1 MVGKN
6 LSEPL
11 FLTVLFSRLSFLS
24 RRGAGKNNTGRTTLW
39 GRHQTRQLQPWWVS
53 SPLGVA
59 RVWNATTQVGLQ
71 GLTWR
76 APHGGTHPWVC
87 TTDKALPPGSPSGW
101 STLLKWIPVGTQV
114 SATGWAARSPGSA
127 AKVLRHRGGLV
138 QLQFPSRVVVWLSS
152 TLRATLGVSPIV
164 RPTSKKLFTA
174 GAAWKKG
181 KRPHVRGVAINPVDH
196 PHGGG
201 QGKTSGGRPGV
212 TPWGRLTRGV
222 PTRRKQPSR
231 S

>member
-1 MVGKN
+1 M
-6 LSEPL
+6 L
-11 FLTVLFSRLSFLS
+11 FFRLSFLS

-39 GRHQTRQLQPWWVS
+39 GRHQTIQNQPWWVS

-59 RVWNATTQVGLQ
+59 RIWNSTTQVGPR
-71 GLTWR
+71 GLTWQ
-76 APHGGTHPWVC
+76 APTGGAKKGPLNRWVC

-114 SATGWAARSPGSA
+114 SATGWAARSPGSS

-152 TLRATLGVSPIV
+152 TLRATLGASSFLTPNRGVNGV
-164 RPTSKKLFTA
+164 LHTA

-222 PTRRKQPSR
+222 PTRRKQPFR
-231 S
+231 